1 MEVRRPTDWFG
12 QRCPISTYF
21 FLLLTCGLLCV
32 TQVRA
37 EDSDTGA
44 NGNVTYSLVKSIDQ
58 DSDRFTIDPVTGVI
72 VTAEVFDREART
84 GKVSR
89 RGCSCGAL
97 CE

>member
-1 MEVRRPTDWFG
+1 MKMLNF
-12 QRCPISTYF
+12 
-21 FLLLTCGLLCV
+21 
-32 TQVRA
+32 QVRA

-84 GKVSR
+84 GR
-89 RGCSCGAL
+89 DH
-97 CE
+97 

>member
-1 MEVRRPTDWFG
+1 MKSNEIMKTRHF
-12 QRCPISTYF
+12 
-21 FLLLTCGLLCV
+21 
-32 TQVRA
+32 QVRA

-84 GKVSR
+84 GRIIKPKIFPVV
-89 RGCSCGAL
+89 L
-97 CE
+97 